1 MFLGKKEPFCIRS
14 EKHKFE
20 IKVIK
25 LIGAIEGVLLSWKI
39 SRNYRERCPK
49 RWEGNTEVGDKSRSG
64 RVRSRVAWS
73 SRRRGS
79 QGGHRWYVSGLMKSA
94 EPQFYESQP
103 IPSKIKSNSYL
114 ETEVKFSLEQLEVKC
129 RHQKPAQPGDLLT
142 VKARKHWHFLT
153 LHPINKRMVLM
164 EADTY

>member
-49 RWEGNTEVGDKSRSG
+49 RWEGNTEVSDKLRSG
-64 RVRSRVAWS
+64 RVRSRVA
-73 SRRRGS
+73 
-79 QGGHRWYVSGLMKSA
+79 
-94 EPQFYESQP
+94 
-103 IPSKIKSNSYL
+103 
-114 ETEVKFSLEQLEVKC
+114 
-129 RHQKPAQPGDLLT
+129 
-142 VKARKHWHFLT
+142 
-153 LHPINKRMVLM
+153 
-164 EADTY
+164 